1 MFFLLFLLS
10 PFAFLG
16 FYTVD
21 YLYSCILHI
30 PQHRIQFPFRLASY
44 SHSGPLA
51 FRPLRPAHSGAT
63 LQHPLPPPHLL
74 RTCLAPFAHPYIC
87 QHRRCFCLFR
97 ARPAQCERINATH
110 LDLLKC
116 SLASPR
122 LVRSLEDR
130 AREVARL
137 ELTINQGVSDS
148 PCSS

>member
-30 PQHRIQFPFRLASY
+30 PQHRTQFPFCLASY

-74 RTCLAPFAHPYIC
+74 RTRLAPFAHPYTC

-97 ARPAQCERINATH
+97 ARPAQCERISAKIHKTR
-110 LDLLKC
+110 
-116 SLASPR
+116 SPVGFHTSKIIAVYW
-122 LVRSLEDR
+122 LQVVFD
-130 AREVARL
+130 APK
-137 ELTINQGVSDS
+137 I
-148 PCSS
+148 